1 MRLNKMN
8 GTTYSAKENEAKNND
23 NGFDQED

>member
-8 GTTYSAKENEAKNND
+8 DTTYRPKENEAKNND
-23 NGFDQED
+23 NRIDQED